1 MNLVHIVATIT
12 LDQIV
17 KTVSFDI
24 ITEFGFPADVGQSTS
39 LKFQCIVLSNLIY
52 QECIFVNTCAS

>member
-17 KTVSFDI
+17 KAVSFII
-24 ITEFGFPADVGQSTS
+24 ITEFGFPADVG
-39 LKFQCIVLSNLIY
+39 
-52 QECIFVNTCAS
+52 